1 MKVLMQRVRMAQV
14 VVEERTVGK
23 IGKGLLLFIGV
34 EAQDSEC
41 DIARMAERVVGYRL
55 FADDN
60 DKMNLDVRDVGGSI
74 LAVSQFTLAAD
85 TRKGR
90 RPSFSSAAPPQ
101 EAQRLYGQLV
111 HALRDCGVTVECGEF
126 GADMQVSLV
135 NDGPVTFLLE

>member
-34 EAQDSEC
+34 EAQDSER

-111 HALRDCGVTVECGEF
+111 HALRDWGVTVECGEF